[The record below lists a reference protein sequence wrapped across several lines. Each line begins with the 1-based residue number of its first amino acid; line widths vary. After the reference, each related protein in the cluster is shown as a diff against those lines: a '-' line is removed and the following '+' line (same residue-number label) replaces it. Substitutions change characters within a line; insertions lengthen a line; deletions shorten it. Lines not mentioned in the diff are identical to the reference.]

1 MKVHSIHI
9 TSQFNLIFTMAV
21 EFPTSLRAISR
32 DLASNFIKVV
42 DAAIGD
48 DDSIATTE
56 FIVRLF
62 QRSYPQGL
70 EKQVLRYMANF
81 FEEEL
86 QSVQLKNTD
95 FITQEIAKFT
105 QGKNYFG
112 FIFFQFFLS
121 YFFFY

>member
-1 MKVHSIHI
+1 
-9 TSQFNLIFTMAV
+9 MAV

-48 DDSIATTE
+48 DDSFATTE

-62 QRSYPQGL
+62 HKAYPQGL

-81 FEEEL
+81 FDEEL
-86 QSVQLKNTD
+86 QLVQMKNTD
-95 FITQEIAKFT
+95 FVTQEIAKFT
-105 QGKNYFG
+105 QGKNY
-112 FIFFQFFLS
+112 
-121 YFFFY
+121 

>member
-1 MKVHSIHI
+1 
-9 TSQFNLIFTMAV
+9 MAV

-86 QSVQLKNTD
+86 QSVQMKNTD
-95 FITQEIAKFT
+95 FVTQEIAKFT
-105 QGKNYFG
+105 QGNY
-112 FIFFQFFLS
+112 LL
-121 YFFFY
+121 